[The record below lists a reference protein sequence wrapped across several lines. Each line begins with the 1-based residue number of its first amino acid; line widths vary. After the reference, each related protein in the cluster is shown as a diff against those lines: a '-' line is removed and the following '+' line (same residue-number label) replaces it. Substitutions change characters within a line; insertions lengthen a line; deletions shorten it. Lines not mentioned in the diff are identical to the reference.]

1 MYVAAAQK
9 DAFALPYKKDAFFH
23 APQKDA
29 LFLSR
34 TLTENILL

>member
-9 DAFALPYKKDAFFH
+9 DAFVLPYK
-23 APQKDA
+23 KDA